1 MCGIVGY
8 FGKKDA
14 VKALLDG
21 LSRLEYRGYD
31 SAGVAI
37 PDGDSVSIIRT
48 VGKLENL
55 KAALSTK
62 NIKANMGIGHTRWAT
77 HGRPSEINAHPHR
90 SGSIVLVHNG
100 IVENYIELKESL
112 EESGYSFISDTDTEV
127 LAHLI
132 RSLYRGDLF
141 SALRD
146 AVSKVRGSYAIA
158 VIDADKRDRI
168 VVTRRDVPLVLGVDD
183 INGEY
188 IAASDIPAAL
198 NITRDFIMLEDGGFA
213 QISADGVTEYNPA
226 GEIIQKKITHIDWDP
241 VMAEKD
247 GYPDFMLKEINE
259 QPRTLMDTLRG
270 KIIPDE
276 GKIYLGEL
284 EGLKSKA
291 GELERIV
298 IVACGTSLHSGMIGK
313 LYIESYAILPVEVDI
328 ASEFLQRS
336 LPLSDKVLVI
346 CISQSGETADTK
358 QALRLAKKRGAKVAA
373 ICNVLGSA
381 IASEADYCIYT
392 HAGPE
397 ISVAS
402 TKAFTSQTIVLL
414 LFSLWL
420 GEQRDVLGKKAI
432 SEILNDLLHIPDKLK
447 AIFADQEN
455 IKSIALKY
463 IHAPSFLF
471 IARHYNYP
479 IAFEGAL
486 KLKEISYIHAEGY
499 CSGELKHGPIALL
512 SDNFPVM
519 VYAPAG
525 TVKDKVFSAIEEVQ
539 ARGASVIAVIS
550 EDAIPPSQCS
560 DIIRIPETREELSV
574 LLTVV
579 VSQLFAYYAAKGL
592 NRDVDKPRNLAKS
605 VTVE

>member
-14 VKALLDG
+14 VKVILDG

-31 SAGVAI
+31 SAGIAF
-37 PDGDSVSIIRT
+37 PDKTGVRIVRAA
-48 VGKLENL
+48 GKLDNL
-55 KAALSTK
+55 KNALSDTESV
-62 NIKANMGIGHTRWAT
+62 AHMGIGHTRWAT
-77 HGRPSEINAHPHR
+77 HGHPSEINAHPHR
-90 SGSIVLVHNG
+90 SGNIVLVHNG
-100 IVENYIELKESL
+100 IVENYRELKAPL
-112 EESGYSFISDTDTEV
+112 EQCGFEFKSDTDTEV

-132 RSLYRGDLF
+132 RSFYNGDLL
-141 SALRD
+141 AAVRE
-146 AVSKVRGSYAIA
+146 AVSKVKGSYAVA
-158 VIDADKRDRI
+158 VIDADKKDSI

-183 INGEY
+183 NNGEY
-188 IAASDIPAAL
+188 IATSDIPAAL
-198 NITRDFIMLEDGGFA
+198 NITKDFIMLGDGEFA
-213 QISADGVTEYNPA
+213 RLSADGTAVFNSA
-226 GEIIQKKITHIDWDP
+226 GEPISKKTVHIDWDP

-270 KIIPDE
+270 KIMPDE

-284 EGLKSKA
+284 DALEEKA
-291 GELERIV
+291 AALERIR
-298 IVACGTSLHSGMIGK
+298 IIACGTSLHSGMIGK
-313 LYIESYAILPVEVDI
+313 LYIENHAKIPVEVDI
-328 ASEFLQRS
+328 ASEFLQRT
-336 LPLSDKVLVI
+336 LPLSERTLVI

-358 QALRLAKKRGAKVAA
+358 QALRTAKRRGAKVAA
-373 ICNVLGSA
+373 ICNVVGSA

-420 GEQRDVLGKKAI
+420 GERRGVMGKEAI
-432 SEILNDLLHIPDKLK
+432 SEMLNDLLHIPDKLK

-455 IKSIALKY
+455 IKAIALKY
-463 IHAPSFLF
+463 MHAPSFLY

-519 VYAPAG
+519 VYAPTG

-539 ARGASVIAVIS
+539 ARGAAVIAVIS
-550 EDAIPPSQCS
+550 EEALPPSQCG
-560 DIIRIPETREELSV
+560 DVIRIPETREELSV